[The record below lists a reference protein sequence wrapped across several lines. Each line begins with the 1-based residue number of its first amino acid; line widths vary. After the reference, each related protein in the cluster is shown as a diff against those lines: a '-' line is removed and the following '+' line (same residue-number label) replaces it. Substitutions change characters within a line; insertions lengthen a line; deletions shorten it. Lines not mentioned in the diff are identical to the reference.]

1 MAELALLSPPQRPY
15 NNTHSVI
22 SSGSKENLPGDVIT
36 PCSRCSRKLLLAGAA
51 SFAFCLLS
59 VAACLLLRFLLRR
72 WCRRRRGP
80 GLVQQEE
87 EEAQLKLGGGGGLD
101 AEAIVLLPSSFPYH
115 RRGNDNPEV
124 ECAVCLGVLDEGQ
137 TARQLPGCAH
147 VFHQQCVDAWLASN
161 ASCPVCRRRTGP
173 QAEEE
178 AAAAPVDVSRI
189 DVYIVIT
196 AVSAATS
203 TTSRED
209 TADMS
214 YHELK
219 LELSP
224 Q

>member
-80 GLVQQEE
+80 G
-87 EEAQLKLGGGGGLD
+87 
-101 AEAIVLLPSSFPYH
+101 
-115 RRGNDNPEV
+115 NDNPEV

-178 AAAAPVDVSRI
+178 AAAAPVDV
-189 DVYIVIT
+189 
-196 AVSAATS
+196 
-203 TTSRED
+203 
-209 TADMS
+209 
-214 YHELK
+214 
-219 LELSP
+219 
-224 Q
+224 